1 MLCRFARDILYPSIH
16 IYFIVAF
23 IHTQNLLFMMREI
36 ARDENFCRIFNQFY
50 TNLCPFCFIY
60 EWVHLNFL
68 FHYYFEYTR
77 KSCKYWNKKVRFLY
91 KFYYV
96 YSQHFSYKSEFL
108 ILQSCNFNA
117 IRYEFDN
124 DDDAFIIL
132 IKCKII
138 YLFKW
143 NN

>member
-68 FHYYFEYTR
+68 FHYYLFRVHQKKIVNIGIKKYVFYT
-77 KSCKYWNKKVRFLY
+77 SFIMYTTN
-91 KFYYV
+91 
-96 YSQHFSYKSEFL
+96 
-108 ILQSCNFNA
+108 ILVTNRNFWYCNHVISIQYDMNS
-117 IRYEFDN
+117 IMTTTR
-124 DDDAFIIL
+124 L
-132 IKCKII
+132 CKII